1 MKNTA
6 TTSDVLNYYSK
17 NWKKIAKCYELDNE
31 GFPIDPAWSRKRL
44 YNNFLNKYRPK
55 SLLDIGCGGGWT
67 VLDALKL
74 GINAVG
80 VEPVKELKEFAS
92 KLIQKESFNPDL
104 IIKDDLKYI
113 ESLPDNSQDCIALLS
128 VIPHVPVGK
137 LEEIHNHLNRI
148 LKPNGLL
155 VIAYRNELFDFFTFN
170 SITLDFYKESIWN
183 NPNLDT
189 LNNSDTLELMKD
201 LISNPDLPRKFHTN
215 AIDKSFGKLKRFKTN
230 PLTINSY
237 LKNYNFNLLE
247 SNFYHFH
254 AVPPLI
260 SEKIKNLKKINHNL
274 ELNMSTDWRANFM
287 CPMYLVT
294 AQKNN

>member
-6 TTSDVLNYYSK
+6 TTPEVLNYYSK
-17 NWKKIAKCYELDNE
+17 NWEKIAKCYELDNE
-31 GFPIDPAWSRKRL
+31 GFPIDPAWYRKRL
-44 YNNFLNKYRPK
+44 YNNFLNKYKPK

-67 VLDALKL
+67 VLDALRL
-74 GINAVG
+74 GINAIG
-80 VEPVKELKEFAS
+80 VEPVKELKDFAS
-92 KLIQKESFNPDL
+92 NLIQKESFNPDL
-104 IIKDDLKYI
+104 IIKDDLMYI

-128 VIPHVPVGK
+128 VIPHVPVEK

-148 LKPNGLL
+148 LKPKGLL
-155 VIAYRNELFDFFTFN
+155 IVAYRNELFDFFTFN

-274 ELNMSTDWRANFM
+274 ELTMSTDWRANFM